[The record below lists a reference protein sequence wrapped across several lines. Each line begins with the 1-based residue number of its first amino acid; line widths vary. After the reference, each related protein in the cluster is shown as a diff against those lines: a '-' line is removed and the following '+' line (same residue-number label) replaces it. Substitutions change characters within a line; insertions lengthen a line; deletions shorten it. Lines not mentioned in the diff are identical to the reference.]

1 MPNIFQD
8 EFYRVTRLVNEEIE
22 RFFDQKLA
30 STKKTDR
37 HIHAMVEV
45 LKEYSLR
52 GGKHIRPFLTWCGYR
67 VAGGKEEGKIIRAAA
82 GVGLLHFYILNLDDM
97 ADRDTLRHGGP
108 TLEEYYK
115 TALTNIPQK
124 HRDHYGRS
132 FSEIAGALLNT
143 YAYELVRTSGF
154 DPKDIL
160 EALGILNK
168 EMFEDTAAGW
178 LIHMHQNW
186 QNVADATEEE
196 FIKGLNLVTAQ
207 YTFVGPLLIGATL
220 AGTGKKYF
228 PALREFGLHVG
239 TAFQIQ
245 DDILGLFG
253 DKTVTG
259 KAVGNDLRE
268 GKKTLLIQYAY
279 RHGNSHER
287 EVVERALGGSVDE
300 KTLIQVQQIVQK
312 TGGLEHGKKLA
323 KGYVEKGIEII
334 KTSLPDK
341 QTQEILFELA
351 QFIIERKY

>member
-1 MPNIFQD
+1 MSDLFQD
-8 EFYRVTRLVNEEIE
+8 EFHRVTRLINEEIE

-30 STKKTDR
+30 STAKTDR
-37 HIHAMVEV
+37 HIHDMVGV

-52 GGKHIRPFLTWCGYR
+52 GGKHIRPFLTWCGYC
-67 VAGGKEEGKIIRAAA
+67 VAGGRDEKNIIRAAT

-115 TALTNIPQK
+115 TSLINIPPE
-124 HRDHYGRS
+124 HRGHYARS

-143 YAYELVRTSGF
+143 YAYECIRTSGF
-154 DPKDIL
+154 DPQDII
-160 EALGILNK
+160 EALGIFNK

-186 QNVADATEEE
+186 QNVSEATEEE

-228 PALREFGLHVG
+228 SALREYGLHVG
-239 TAFQIQ
+239 TAFQIH

-253 DKTVTG
+253 DESVTG

-287 EVVERALGGSVDE
+287 EVIKRALGGTVDDE
-300 KTLIQVQQIVQK
+300 VLGQVQQIVQN
-312 TGGLEHGKKLA
+312 TGGLEYGKKLA
-323 KGYVEKGIEII
+323 KGYVKRGIKSLEKIFQQSEARVTLRDLSEYII
-334 KTSLPDK
+334 QRT
-341 QTQEILFELA
+341 
-351 QFIIERKY
+351 Y